1 MNLTLQQFER
11 IEAYLSEDASATEKR
26 SFEDELRQDAAL
38 QAELDV
44 QKSFRFGLSTLALQH
59 RIEAA
64 HQRYASQEPE
74 VVAFVPIWKNYFGTL
89 AVAASVAFILGL
101 GWLYQSQYY
110 ISGAVLAVAHQEMSL
125 KSVPFEMPKN
135 SSQAD
140 KNRLN
145 FQRADW
151 FFALAFI
158 QKGEKQKAKTILTRM
173 SKTDGHLYQ
182 DKAKKLLE
190 KM

>member
-11 IEAYLSEDASATEKR
+11 IEAYLSADCTAAEKK
-26 SFEDELRQDAAL
+26 SFEQDLTQDEALR
-38 QAELDV
+38 AELDV
-44 QKSFRFGLSTLALQH
+44 QKSFRLGLSTLALQY
-59 RIEAA
+59 RIQDA
-64 HQRYASQEPE
+64 HQRYALQETE
-74 VVAFVPIWKNYFGTL
+74 VVAFVRIWKNYFGTL
-89 AVAASVAFILGL
+89 AVAASVVFILGL

-110 ISGAVLAVAHQEMSL
+110 ISGAVLAVAQQEMSL
-125 KSVPFEMPKN
+125 KSVPFGMPKN

-173 SKTDGHLYQ
+173 SKTNGHLYQ

>member
-11 IEAYLSEDASATEKR
+11 IEAYLSEDCTAIEKK
-26 SFEDELRQDAAL
+26 SFEQDLTQDEALRV
-38 QAELDV
+38 ELDV
-44 QKSFRFGLSTLALQH
+44 QKSFRLGLSTLALQH

-64 HQRYASQEPE
+64 HQRHIAAEA
-74 VVAFVPIWKNYFGTL
+74 VVVPVIPVRRFNFGSW
-89 AVAASVAFILGL
+89 AMAASVVLVMGL

-110 ISGAVLAVAHQEMSL
+110 ISGAVLAVAQQEMSL

-173 SKTDGHLYQ
+173 SKTNEHFYQ